1 MNHTVPILMYHSISK
16 TNNKLSVSIKSF
28 NKQMNL
34 MKKLGYQSI
43 NLSELDSVNSKN
55 KFVITFDDG
64 YADFFN
70 NAYPILKKLNYKA
83 TIFIVSNFVNDS
95 NKWDLKK
102 NDYIKRML
110 MDDKQ
115 INELIKEG
123 YEIGSHTL
131 DHLDLTSINDSEIE
145 KQIYQS
151 KKNIEDK
158 FKTCVYSFSYPF
170 GLYNT
175 NILNKVG
182 KKFKFAVTTKRSRFK
197 TNKFNNYTLPRIP
210 INSNTGLFK
219 FFLKITTFYEDIK
232 FVN

>member
-16 TNNKLSVSIKSF
+16 INNKLSVSIKSF

-102 NDYIKRML
+102 K
-110 MDDKQ
+110 
-115 INELIKEG
+115 
-123 YEIGSHTL
+123 
-131 DHLDLTSINDSEIE
+131 
-145 KQIYQS
+145 
-151 KKNIEDK
+151 
-158 FKTCVYSFSYPF
+158 
-170 GLYNT
+170 
-175 NILNKVG
+175 
-182 KKFKFAVTTKRSRFK
+182 
-197 TNKFNNYTLPRIP
+197 
-210 INSNTGLFK
+210 
-219 FFLKITTFYEDIK
+219 
-232 FVN
+232 

>member
-145 KQIYQS
+145 KQI
-151 KKNIEDK
+151 
-158 FKTCVYSFSYPF
+158 
-170 GLYNT
+170 
-175 NILNKVG
+175 
-182 KKFKFAVTTKRSRFK
+182 
-197 TNKFNNYTLPRIP
+197 
-210 INSNTGLFK
+210 
-219 FFLKITTFYEDIK
+219 
-232 FVN
+232 